1 MADPGA
7 APQPRLGRPPKVDEH
22 GTPTRERLQ
31 QAAIEACV
39 EFGYD
44 GVTLAEIARRA
55 DVSTPAVYSHF
66 SGKAALLVEA
76 SKHELAKL
84 DPGLLPGTAG
94 LREIAHF
101 WLRPDFATTRVLLTE
116 LHAAANRQS
125 EVAELLRDWQTSNA
139 ERLRERDLTTPQIT
153 MFYLLLMGV
162 SHLDTVDA
170 LAVDGDA
177 MEREIDALIDGWIGE
192 AGP

>member
-7 APQPRLGRPPKVDEH
+7 ASRPRLGRPPKVDEH
-22 GTPTRERLQ
+22 GTPTRDRLLH
-31 QAAIEACV
+31 AAVDACV

-66 SGKAALLVEA
+66 PGKADLLVEA

-84 DPGLLPGTAG
+84 DTGLLPGTAG
-94 LREIAHF
+94 LQEIAHF
-101 WLRPDFATTRVLLTE
+101 WQRPGFSDTRILLAE
-116 LHAAANRQS
+116 LHAAANRRP
-125 EVAELLRDWQTSNA
+125 EVAALLRDWQTSNA
-139 ERLRERDLTTPQIT
+139 ERLRERGLTTAQIT
-153 MFYLLLMGV
+153 TFYLLLMGV
-162 SHLDTVDA
+162 SHLDTLDA
-170 LAVDGDA
+170 LSVDGDA

-192 AGP
+192 GRP